1 MIHAAEEPQT
11 INFIRLSSDQI
22 LGQSYLLKLGG
33 DVGGGVPAIVDC
45 DLYRRSVL
53 EILSTLPGIDRNG
66 DTVVLVKEGIG
77 DDACDDG
84 DDADDVGDDADDDAL
99 GWKTFASALRG
110 RVPIGVIGAV
120 GAEGGAGPSG
130 PLSPVLCLVL
140 QLVTKSSGTKGRRG
154 AVP

>member
-1 MIHAAEEPQT
+1 M
-11 INFIRLSSDQI
+11 
-22 LGQSYLLKLGG
+22 LKPGG
-33 DVGGGVPAIVDC
+33 DLGGGVPAIVDC

-77 DDACDDG
+77 DEACDDD

-130 PLSPVLCLVL
+130 PLSPVLCLGL
-140 QLVTKSSGTKGRRG
+140 QLVTKSSGTKGRRV

>member
-1 MIHAAEEPQT
+1 M
-11 INFIRLSSDQI
+11 F
-22 LGQSYLLKLGG
+22 
-33 DVGGGVPAIVDC
+33 
-45 DLYRRSVL
+45 

-77 DDACDDG
+77 DDACDD
-84 DDADDVGDDADDDAL
+84 DDADDVGDNADDDAL

>member
-1 MIHAAEEPQT
+1 M
-11 INFIRLSSDQI
+11 
-22 LGQSYLLKLGG
+22 LKPSG

-53 EILSTLPGIDRNG
+53 LILSTLPGIDRNG

-77 DDACDDG
+77 DDACDD

-99 GWKTFASALRG
+99 GWKTLASALRG
-110 RVPIGVIGAV
+110 RVPIGAVGAV
-120 GAEGGAGPSG
+120 GAGGGVGPSG
-130 PLSPVLCLVL
+130 PLSPVLCLEL
-140 QLVTKSSGTKGRRG
+140 QLVTKSSGTKGRRR